1 MSLDQWHDSCHILLL
16 NELGWEVIVVGHSGL
31 SGSVD
36 IIRKGREGATVLL
49 LWDAEVYPR

>member
-16 NELGWEVIVVGHSGL
+16 NELGLEVIVVGHSGL

-36 IIRKGREGATVLL
+36 SIRKEREGATVLL
-49 LWDAEVYPR
+49 LWDA